1 MTSFYLSYSHHMST
15 SIQVFI
21 PLLSGLCSV
30 PLSNTS
36 CVEDLLNAI
45 WKKEKRYL
53 RAQRVEFPQL
63 SLRSLVYPVPLEPQD
78 TLHKRVV
85 ASARTGWAGTGVKDE
100 VPFGWSDP
108 KNVHV
113 YLYIDQGPKM
123 QAAETLYDKLWG
135 EDLNVILKEMS
146 DNGTTWKYVSE
157 TDIDFQGMLMLRYRE
172 PRGLLVRP
180 EYDVALGM
188 LDEDFKTAKDWNR
201 GGVVVT
207 GQPGIG
213 KSCFLYYLLLRSLS
227 AMRPV
232 ALELP
237 RQIIIFQDNGVYSLP
252 LTADPN
258 RFPEGTWALSDS
270 NVITKRPCNAF
281 LEAAGCQRAWIIQTT
296 SPLEVRW
303 KEWSKEHNADVFV
316 MKYFSID
323 EITALSKL
331 FGLDVGKIQR
341 LYERWGPS
349 VRTCVMLS
357 KGGEDSHEH
366 RVKNAANSFVTNTP
380 KTPEFDETKVS
391 HILFSIRPEKEDREG
406 RMIQIPEIATD
417 HIKTIISYAAAD
429 AKAQER
435 IDFYQTI
442 STQPGFMAAAGEMFQ
457 GFVLSWLYARSGV
470 PPIRC
475 ISTGMPDLE
484 IPACGVNQTTFFGSK
499 GGLTKVNGD
508 RKDPLCL
515 LPTSKNFPFADAV
528 VITNECIITIQV
540 TVSHWHTAN
549 ESGFTYIKNLL
560 PSFLKRNKWRHVFI
574 TDNDDKAVSLRNQ
587 TLSGVPED
595 AVVYSGV
602 FDIGRSGVTREDME
616 AYNDE
621 RNKPPTSHVLPGI
634 VWRSSSWEGSQGI
647 W

>member
-113 YLYIDQGPKM
+113 YLYIDQGSETR
-123 QAAETLYDKLWG
+123 AAETLYDKLWG

-157 TDIDFQGMLMLRYRE
+157 TDIDSLGMLKLGYPE
-172 PRGLLVRP
+172 PCGLLVRP

-188 LDEDFKTAKDWNR
+188 LDEDCKNTKVR
-201 GGVVVT
+201 KCGGAVVI

-213 KSCFLYYLLLRSLS
+213 KSCFLYYLLLHLLS

-232 ALELP
+232 ALELSH
-237 RQIIIFQDNGVYSLP
+237 RILVFQDIGVYSLP
-252 LTADPN
+252 LTADPD
-258 RFPEGTWALSDS
+258 RFPEGIWALSDS
-270 NVITKRPCNAF
+270 NAITKQPCDAF
-281 LEAAGCQRAWIIQTT
+281 LDAAGWQKAWIIQTT
-296 SPLEVRW
+296 SPMEERW
-303 KEWSKEHNADVFV
+303 KMWSKYSKAHVFV
-316 MKYFSID
+316 MKYISID

-331 FGLDVGKIQR
+331 FGLDVGNIQR

-349 VRTCVMLS
+349 VRTCVELS
-357 KGGEDSHEH
+357 GGGEDSHEH
-366 RVKNAANSFVTNTP
+366 RVKNAANSFVKNPPITP
-380 KTPEFDETKVS
+380 KFDETKVS
-391 HILFSIRPEKEDREG
+391 HILFSIRPKKEDREG
-406 RMIQIPEIATD
+406 RMTQIPEIATD

-475 ISTGMPDLE
+475 IATGMLDLQ
-484 IPACGVNQTTFFGSK
+484 IPACGVDQTTFFGSK

-528 VITNECIITIQV
+528 VITNEYIITIQV
-540 TVSHWHTAN
+540 TVSYRHTAN
-549 ESGFTYIKNLL
+549 ESGFTYIKDLL
-560 PSFLKRNKWRHVFI
+560 PSFLKRDKWRHVFI

-616 AYNDE
+616 AYNNE
-621 RNKPPTSHVLPGI
+621 RNKQAANQPRPSGDSMEV
-634 VWRSSSWEGSQGI
+634 E
-647 W
+647 

>member
-1 MTSFYLSYSHHMST
+1 
-15 SIQVFI
+15 
-21 PLLSGLCSV
+21 
-30 PLSNTS
+30 
-36 CVEDLLNAI
+36 
-45 WKKEKRYL
+45 
-53 RAQRVEFPQL
+53 
-63 SLRSLVYPVPLEPQD
+63 
-78 TLHKRVV
+78 
-85 ASARTGWAGTGVKDE
+85 
-100 VPFGWSDP
+100 
-108 KNVHV
+108 
-113 YLYIDQGPKM
+113 M

-188 LDEDFKTAKDWNR
+188 LDEGFKTAKDWNR

-349 VRTCVMLS
+349 ARTCVKLL
-357 KGGEDSHEH
+357 KGGEDSHER
-366 RVKNAANSFVTNTP
+366 RVKNAAKMFVKNPPITA
-380 KTPEFDETKVS
+380 EFDETKVF
-391 HILFSIRPEKEDREG
+391 HVLFSIRPDKEDRNG
-406 RMIQIPEIATD
+406 RMIQIVEIATD
-417 HIKTIISYAAAD
+417 HIETIISYAAAD

-435 IDFYQTI
+435 IDFYQEI
-442 STQPGFMAAAGEMFQ
+442 SRRPEFRVSAGKMFK
-457 GFVLSWLYARSGV
+457 GFVLSWLYACSGV
-470 PPIRC
+470 EPIRC
-475 ISTGMPDLE
+475 FATGQPDLE
-484 IPACGVNQTTFFGSK
+484 IPACGKEKTTFFDSENRLG
-499 GGLTKVNGD
+499 KVQGD
-508 RKDPLCL
+508 EPPLCF
-515 LPTSKNFPFADAV
+515 LPTSESFPTGSAV
-528 VITNECIITIQV
+528 VITHEFIITIQV
-540 TVSHWHTAN
+540 TVSDQHSAKG
-549 ESGFTYIKNLL
+549 SDFADIKKLIPPGL
-560 PSFLKRNKWRHVFI
+560 SRDKWRHVFI
-574 TDNDDKAVSLRNQ
+574 TDDDDRGVSLRNQ
-587 TLSGVPED
+587 AMGELPED
-595 AVVYSGV
+595 VLVYSGV

-616 AYNDE
+616 AFDE
-621 RNKPPTSHVLPGI
+621 KKRNPSLAAAPI
-634 VWRSSSWEGSQGI
+634 QE
-647 W
+647 